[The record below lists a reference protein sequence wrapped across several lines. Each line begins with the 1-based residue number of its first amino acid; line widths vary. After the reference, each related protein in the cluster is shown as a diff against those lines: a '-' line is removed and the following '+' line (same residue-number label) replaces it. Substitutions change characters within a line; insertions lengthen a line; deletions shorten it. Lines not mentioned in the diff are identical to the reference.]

1 MKYILSLDDIV
12 NVTNGELICG
22 NKETKCEDFKI
33 DSRLIEKDNVFIG
46 INGESFDGGK
56 AYKNA
61 FENGA
66 IGVIVNDYID
76 IDFNQIKDF
85 VDEANP
91 ANSKCFI
98 LKVKDTTKALGEIA
112 SFKRDKS
119 NVPVVCVTGSVGK
132 TSTKD
137 IISSVLST
145 EYKVLRTEGNMNNNL
160 GLPMTILGLKNEQV
174 LVLEMGMNHLEEI
187 HELSLIAK
195 PNVAVITS
203 VGTAHIGNLGSRE
216 NILKAKLEILDGIQ
230 KEIVLD
236 NGLKI
241 EGTLIINND
250 NDMLHDWK
258 EDLVFT
264 IKDYQIDLPDCRKY
278 SIKTVGIKNDS
289 DYMAKDIEYNE
300 NSSNYKVD
308 NNVVE
313 ISVGGEAYVY
323 NSLLGYAVGKIFNI
337 KDDKIVKGIK
347 DFVLTKN
354 RLDIEESS
362 KGYKII
368 DGTYNAN
375 YDSMLSSI
383 DVLEKMKGKRRIIV
397 VGDMLELGEFS
408 EEIHTNLGKEL
419 VNKNIDIFLTVGE
432 EIKYTAEVLKE
443 NKKEV
448 YEFTNNE
455 MAIKRLQDILQ
466 DGDIILIKA
475 SNSMRFK
482 EIVDAI
488 K

>member
-160 GLPMTILGLKNEQV
+160 GLPMTILGLKDEQV
-174 LVLEMGMNHLEEI
+174 LVLEMGMNHLGEI